1 MRPID
6 GYSGDTESQDDEN
19 DDWRIFHD
27 QASQLRRDARQAKF
41 VLEKEDRATGQSYM
55 LHKDP
60 RRAAPRICRSYL
72 SPSDGCQPRSDR
84 DVSSP
89 DHSHET
95 QHAVNGMVASRY
107 ATSDGLLRLSATKDA
122 NLPYALDG

>member
-1 MRPID
+1 VRPID

-72 SPSDGCQPRSDR
+72 SPSEASPQTDEVYPIPNSCGFRSI
-84 DVSSP
+84 
-89 DHSHET
+89 
-95 QHAVNGMVASRY
+95 
-107 ATSDGLLRLSATKDA
+107 
-122 NLPYALDG
+122 